1 MPPPFPSKFPGR
13 LNAIASLLAS
23 DSGVR
28 HWFMSGWLFLLL
40 SWLATALGGTCDLQV
55 LQKHSAG
62 WMDLIQ
68 APPGPRQDPAPIQR
82 RPTRVSTAAS
92 DSGVFVS
99 TSRFLALP
107 WCPHRWTPLNQT
119 RGGQLGHWSHPRRTI
134 RPTNSRQSRPHQSR
148 DTIRS
153 KGTWTFFRW
162 TEAGAICRLLTWW
175 TVAPVF
181 QDQDLRRLISL
192 SSPPRG
198 PLQSARCWRF
208 ASARCCAPSE
218 RHVHAGPTWNRLH
231 SLCAT
236 RLPLSQQHPR
246 PQPYAQ
252 VLPLPPHVAASWACP
267 HHSGANQYWLGPD
280 RGCFSGLGKRRLE
293 GSFPTWLLPP
303 TGLVAQPRKHAHL
316 VPVSPNT
323 FGSREAAQPGSHTTI
338 GYTASALSVG
348 FQPLQGSQTAQ
359 ASEEPRVPWFAPV
372 AFRSHQVWVASV
384 SSSGLNGHGLKTRA
398 DNLGALVSCMGKR
411 GKRAGR
417 RRRPRDTE
425 RETHR
430 PPKRFRNVGTAGD
443 DCGSSSESSDGLG
456 DDSGARPA
464 RPLTVFSAGAA
475 RMASTTNPA
484 SGSRPPASESRAE
497 DADQFFDVSDLR
509 VERSPEEFMALAA
522 ALGRN
527 YAVPASAPTRHEPAP
542 RPPTPPVAPVRSHTG
557 ERHWPAGALP
567 PRPRQGLPKPLASDR
582 GGPSVNTAAD
592 RTDASL
598 RPRRFP
604 AMDDPFHTSIGGART
619 HVGGSFAGIPT
630 PAETSDVERPV
641 RAFAKPTPKVR
652 GRGRPVTATPV
663 ADVGIS
669 DVSGA
674 TAGTD
679 NISPA
684 TEEMPGL
691 TQDEVAAPAPP
702 ESTPH
707 AVECCAEEITVPGIA
722 DQMAEVT
729 APVAEETRSV
739 PTLATQVWDDT
750 SEEDDE
756 EDQDD
761 AELTRMRRRGDLPVR
776 VNISTGLPSGVARLK
791 RDPTTGRIQVV
802 RPPGY
807 HLAHGGHTIAVDNR
821 FVVYLDELRGFD
833 RGPNDARQYMQGRD
847 GSGYDL
853 GFSRQPLFHIALVPC
868 SAIEALHHLGSS
880 IAPHPLANS
889 IPHWICYVKRPP
901 THDDCSPSPGRS
913 LQEPRGCRRPHLVV
927 YAEVRSVFPGSS
939 GVDASDFLGRQ
950 FLGTALSVFDFAWLE
965 ASCVPSPS
973 SHRGPGWCQVRPQY
987 PRCCIATVIPPGSS
1001 FTCPPLRKQL
1011 RLLNQNL
1018 SAHNTGCSS
1027 CSGES
1032 QLWHTWVDMPVFPWH
1047 LPTLLKNRFSCRHP
1061 WARRPCRTSSAL
1073 TRGVALHRRS
1083 RASMCQQRD
1092 QLLSQALAP
1101 VTYHFW
1107 DLWAA
1112 CSHVFA
1118 GYMTGN
1124 LHRGT
1129 VAYGMPGPHSQGL
1142 RFPPRPVR
1150 LGSPLHDTIMP
1161 QNLPD
1166 CAHPLSLPR
1175 LGTNY
1180 HARGHSVLPFNMQGS
1195 PGPKSGRC
1203 GRQTSCRFLST
1214 LGVLLLHMQAA
1225 GATTT
1230 PDARVP
1236 PASQVGGE
1244 AGRIT
1249 PAPQQAPA
1257 KPLGTRGA
1265 TCVSHPPSLQ
1275 RQRIV
1280 KRSLMRVHRRI
1291 LRTGGAW
1298 YKGRWYDQTNA
1309 SALQQPQPRHS
1320 LEFTSSFIQRR
1331 SHTSQPSRPAPSPDT
1346 PSQRL
1351 NVYTW
1356 NVGSLGGGL
1365 YDEILIHI
1373 HQNPVD
1379 VLLLQETK
1387 WRFSSC
1393 WDTNQYFF
1401 IHSGSATKDF
1411 KQGGLLTVI
1420 SKKLVDQG
1428 SLRYV
1433 EPLPGRLHR
1442 VQFSRRS
1449 QPCDLINFYQHAW
1462 HDTEHIRTLRHQA
1475 LDGLTR
1481 VIQQVPKRS
1490 LLIVGGDF
1498 NTSCACSAPH
1508 IGAQLLP
1515 PPPRWATDQE
1525 DLQAMVLGLDL
1536 CVLNTFQS
1544 SHPPHTYCWGTQR
1557 SHIDF
1562 IMIKRDL
1569 ADGHSRQ
1576 SHAQHD
1582 HPLGCWRGGARHFPV
1597 HASIPVTWRPWS
1609 QSSQA
1614 AAKAIDRHAIADALA
1629 GKADPRVQIFRR
1641 ELHTQL
1647 DSIRHDLTALHDAVH
1662 SLAIKHFP
1670 KKAPV
1675 REQRPWQ
1682 DGTLQQYASLMWGH
1696 LRKLRRWA
1704 SRPAA
1709 FQHAQALFRCWRHS
1723 VQFARM
1729 HRMAQ
1734 RQGKELRRARRANLL
1749 MQADQAISSG
1759 SSRLF
1764 YQLVDKLAPKGR
1776 YRKFQLSRG
1785 GSILTPEEELD
1796 TMRKHF
1802 MQVFNGDNTH
1812 LPPIPE
1818 PREEDSSFP
1827 VDSRE
1832 LQVFLDK
1839 LPARKA
1845 GAPHTAPGAVWR
1857 ICSDLVA
1864 APLAAILTQRW
1875 SQAPLQPP
1883 ENWAKATLSLLLKPH
1898 KTGSSPKDFRPI
1910 GLLDALGKASISMLL
1925 SKLRFDLETY
1935 VRTTPQFA
1943 YVTGRSTSDALRRV
1957 FLHNRDARALRSP
1970 STRDPH
1976 FKRAGGHSPSLQGGL
1991 QICLDLTSAFDY
2003 VPRHLIA
2010 EALHEAGITGSP
2022 AELLLNWLHHCT
2034 YDLYIDQQHTCIPTN
2049 RGVKQGCPASPLL
2062 FAAFMTLVTRRL
2074 SSRLTAE
2081 WVERCLTMFADD
2093 FHVGQC
2099 FHSFS
2104 ELETLSAQIGFI
2116 MSTLRSHGMS
2126 VHATKA
2132 KAIITVEGTKRSTAV
2147 KKLVRISDDGRL
2159 FRIHTRQGD
2168 EFLPLV
2174 RQADYLG
2181 AVTTYD
2187 SHASAT
2193 LRRRTLLAKATHSRL
2208 RCVLHAHR
2216 TLTITHRIRLWRATV
2231 WPCLAYGL
2239 EVCGLSDE
2247 QHAQVQT
2254 LVLKHLRG
2262 IARCPAHITHE
2273 SDVDLLARV
2282 HVPSPRDALRKTFE
2296 SAFGRQ
2302 EPDDPHVLPY
2312 DHEWNLHLASRL
2324 KLVSAPARA
2333 SSSACPA
2340 SQPQFAAVPLST
2352 PTLTHPTEHSTA
2364 TRIPSPV
2371 APSVHTLP
2379 DQVTHDLQVVSLMN
2393 TDVPTSAD
2401 RRVIPTSFDCPVC
2414 HKCCPDRK
2422 TLKLHMARV
2431 HKTQVPKHPF
2441 DRTQHSVDGV
2451 PTCALCRHAFT
2462 RWEVLAKHISSWSCP
2477 AMPLPPTHTAAS
2489 PEPTPTLPST
2499 PAGAS
2504 SLTPKV
2510 YPPQLIAT
2518 ASQPPASQVL
2528 EPRGPA
2534 PQTGAESE
2542 RDDVAAP
2549 CSQPDHTSMDG
2560 TTLSPPVIFETLT
2573 STLRAGGLSALLRHP
2588 VKTSL
2593 LHICGL
2599 CGQWLA
2605 TPTALKN
2612 HFRDLHSQL
2621 FLRYAARASQQGP
2634 RIGVAFNPCLY
2645 CNRSHRHPTQHLAHC
2660 VSLWQCCFFSL
2671 LVEDDGH
2678 PGIHP
2683 SDGCLHADT
2692 GPTPGELRQRAHGSG
2707 EEGNGGEADRRTP
2720 GPPSES
2726 RPRLSGLGRTGQGL
2740 SGQGRASS
2748 SGQKPERTPAER
2760 QRQLQLS
2767 QWFHHGRGGCRTAP
2781 SGGSGNHPPRGH
2793 LERPSS
2799 IHRMGLLDPIGRP
2812 LDSAHAG
2819 RSGGQMA
2826 RGCGEARDSGRSS
2839 QPQGDPSLGH
2849 LHDLEGE
2856 AVPSLAGAA
2865 GLRQSRLVDRHVQQ
2879 LELPEMG
2886 PPASDAHCGHLP
2898 PPPQPGPNPG
2908 KPCYPSSGDQRG
2920 HPYTVR
2926 SHEGPQCGHAGHGSL
2941 SGGHQPASPGLRGA
2955 LHRACPTAGLS
2966 DLSDHRDSVS
2976 TGGLQACPR
2985 DPTHPASDWLRR
2997 VILSNHSN
3005 TCYLN
3010 SLVLCLAW
3018 VVLHTPPLRD
3028 SLSDC
3033 GRLALDVVL
3042 TGPPGPINL
3051 LRCRP
3056 WQQLLRHW
3064 AQPTRQHDAAELF
3077 LHLAPLMG
3085 SQVFDGGWEARR
3097 QEPGSVRVLDG
3108 GACAATISLDLPGRN
3123 TDSVLQQ
3130 LINDWHHQH
3139 TIHALIQS
3147 PPVLVLRLSRF
3158 LDTRRGVRKHTGLVS
3173 WDSTIH
3179 VPSFSSAELDSQV
3192 CAYQVLA
3199 TVCHQGANATSGH
3212 YTATLHH
3219 RQQAWFC
3226 DDNTRPRP
3234 WSVDSALPATLTS
3247 RQVYLLICRRG
3258 DLAD

>member
-1 MPPPFPSKFPGR
+1 MCS
-13 LNAIASLLAS
+13 
-23 DSGVR
+23 
-28 HWFMSGWLFLLL
+28 
-40 SWLATALGGTCDLQV
+40 
-55 LQKHSAG
+55 
-62 WMDLIQ
+62 
-68 APPGPRQDPAPIQR
+68 
-82 RPTRVSTAAS
+82 
-92 DSGVFVS
+92 
-99 TSRFLALP
+99 
-107 WCPHRWTPLNQT
+107 
-119 RGGQLGHWSHPRRTI
+119 
-134 RPTNSRQSRPHQSR
+134 
-148 DTIRS
+148 
-153 KGTWTFFRW
+153 
-162 TEAGAICRLLTWW
+162 RLLM
-175 TVAPVF
+175 
-181 QDQDLRRLISL
+181 RL
-192 SSPPRG
+192 
-198 PLQSARCWRF
+198 
-208 ASARCCAPSE
+208 
-218 RHVHAGPTWNRLH
+218 
-231 SLCAT
+231 
-236 RLPLSQQHPR
+236 
-246 PQPYAQ
+246 
-252 VLPLPPHVAASWACP
+252 
-267 HHSGANQYWLGPD
+267 
-280 RGCFSGLGKRRLE
+280 
-293 GSFPTWLLPP
+293 
-303 TGLVAQPRKHAHL
+303 
-316 VPVSPNT
+316 
-323 FGSREAAQPGSHTTI
+323 
-338 GYTASALSVG
+338 
-348 FQPLQGSQTAQ
+348 
-359 ASEEPRVPWFAPV
+359 
-372 AFRSHQVWVASV
+372 
-384 SSSGLNGHGLKTRA
+384 
-398 DNLGALVSCMGKR
+398 
-411 GKRAGR
+411 
-417 RRRPRDTE
+417 
-425 RETHR
+425 
-430 PPKRFRNVGTAGD
+430 
-443 DCGSSSESSDGLG
+443 
-456 DDSGARPA
+456 
-464 RPLTVFSAGAA
+464 
-475 RMASTTNPA
+475 
-484 SGSRPPASESRAE
+484 
-497 DADQFFDVSDLR
+497 
-509 VERSPEEFMALAA
+509 
-522 ALGRN
+522 
-527 YAVPASAPTRHEPAP
+527 
-542 RPPTPPVAPVRSHTG
+542 
-557 ERHWPAGALP
+557 
-567 PRPRQGLPKPLASDR
+567 
-582 GGPSVNTAAD
+582 
-592 RTDASL
+592 
-598 RPRRFP
+598 
-604 AMDDPFHTSIGGART
+604 
-619 HVGGSFAGIPT
+619 
-630 PAETSDVERPV
+630 
-641 RAFAKPTPKVR
+641 
-652 GRGRPVTATPV
+652 
-663 ADVGIS
+663 
-669 DVSGA
+669 
-674 TAGTD
+674 
-679 NISPA
+679 
-684 TEEMPGL
+684 
-691 TQDEVAAPAPP
+691 
-702 ESTPH
+702 
-707 AVECCAEEITVPGIA
+707 
-722 DQMAEVT
+722 
-729 APVAEETRSV
+729 
-739 PTLATQVWDDT
+739 
-750 SEEDDE
+750 
-756 EDQDD
+756 
-761 AELTRMRRRGDLPVR
+761 RRRGDLPVK
-776 VNISTGLPSGVARLK
+776 ISTSTGLPSGVASLR
-791 RDPTTGRIQVV
+791 RDQSTGRVRVV
-802 RPPGY
+802 CPPGFSIA
-807 HLAHGGHTIAVDNR
+807 HRGTTLATAADTLI
-821 FVVYLDELRGFD
+821 FLDELSGFEQ
-833 RGPNDARQYMQGRD
+833 RPEAKQPYMQGWM
-847 GSGYDL
+847 GSGFAVKFECL
-853 GFSRQPLFHIALVPC
+853 FPFPRTPVPHTFLVVLPAPGAAATLAPMCSPLTSWPCDDISPLTCNACGPPLYRRHCQWRGRRRILQSNHYVHEVGARGVSWCGLFRVMLSVPSLVVVDTLLDHAPLCCGDCFRGIMCLTPAFPYRRTQVATSTGYPALCP
-868 SAIEALHHLGSS
+868 LHPEPPGLLPQHLGEQS
-880 IAPHPLANS
+880 
-889 IPHWICYVKRPP
+889 
-901 THDDCSPSPGRS
+901 TCSDG
-913 LQEPRGCRRPHLVV
+913 HT
-927 YAEVRSVFPGSS
+927 
-939 GVDASDFLGRQ
+939 
-950 FLGTALSVFDFAWLE
+950 GTFAQQQLSVNSRTL
-965 ASCVPSPS
+965 
-973 SHRGPGWCQVRPQY
+973 
-987 PRCCIATVIPPGSS
+987 
-1001 FTCPPLRKQL
+1001 
-1011 RLLNQNL
+1011 
-1018 SAHNTGCSS
+1018 
-1027 CSGES
+1027 
-1032 QLWHTWVDMPVFPWH
+1032 PWH
-1047 LPTLLKNRFSCRHP
+1047 VPTLLKTRLFCLHP
-1061 WARRPCRTSSAL
+1061 WARKPSGA
-1073 TRGVALHRRS
+1073 RR
-1083 RASMCQQRD
+1083 
-1092 QLLSQALAP
+1092 ALARRAACRRP
-1101 VTYHFW
+1101 IGASLSVRRISMRCTAVAPITYHFW
-1107 DLWAA
+1107 DLWQV
-1112 CSHVFA
+1112 CSRILVVRL
-1118 GYMTGN
+1118 TGD
-1124 LHRGT
+1124 LHRRT
-1129 VAYGMPGPHSQGL
+1129 VVHEGLGPHFQSL
-1142 RFPPRPVR
+1142 SFPKCSMPPASAADATCITHTTHANTYVHY
-1150 LGSPLHDTIMP
+1150 SPPEGTSLTAGDTSA
-1161 QNLPD
+1161 LP
-1166 CAHPLSLPR
+1166 
-1175 LGTNY
+1175 Y
-1180 HARGHSVLPFNMQGS
+1180 HMQGS

-1203 GRQTSCRFLST
+1203 SSFACCRPLSS
-1214 LGVLLLHMQAA
+1214 LGLLLLHIQAA
-1225 GATTT
+1225 RATTT
-1230 PDARVP
+1230 SAVRVP
-1236 PASQVGGE
+1236 LASQVSGE
-1244 AGRIT
+1244 AGRST
-1249 PAPQQAPA
+1249 PAPRQAPA

-1265 TCVSHPPSLQ
+1265 TCVSHPPSLS
-1275 RQRIV
+1275 RQRIA

-1291 LRTGGAW
+1291 LRAGGAW
-1298 YKGRWYDQTNA
+1298 YKGRWYDQNNA
-1309 SALQQPQPRHS
+1309 SALQQPQPQHS
-1320 LEFTSSFIQRR
+1320 SEFTSSFTQRR
-1331 SHTSQPSRPAPSPDT
+1331 SHTSQPSRPAPT
-1346 PSQRL
+1346 PETLSQRL

-1475 LDGLTR
+1475 LDSLTR

-1490 LLIVGGDF
+1490 LLIIGGDF

-1544 SHPPHTYCWGTQR
+1544 GHPPHTYCWGTQR

-1576 SHAQHD
+1576 SHAKHD

-1609 QSSQA
+1609 QSSQDT

-1629 GKADPRVQIFRR
+1629 GKDDPRVQVFRK
-1641 ELHTQL
+1641 ELSAQL
-1647 DSIRHDLTALHDAVH
+1647 DSIRHDLTALHDTVH
-1662 SLAIKHFP
+1662 SLAVKHFP
-1670 KKAPV
+1670 KKAPI

-1734 RQGKELRRARRANLL
+1734 RQGKELRRTRRANLL

-1802 MQVFNGDNTH
+1802 VQVFNGDNTH
-1812 LPPIPE
+1812 MPPAPE
-1818 PREEDSSFP
+1818 PSAEDSSFP

-1857 ICSDLVA
+1857 MCSDLVA
-1864 APLAAILTQRW
+1864 APLAEILTQRW
-1875 SQAPLQPP
+1875 SQAPLRPP
-1883 ENWAKATLSLLLKPH
+1883 DNWAKATLSLLLKPH

-1910 GLLDALGKASISMLL
+1910 VLLDALGKASISMLL

-1957 FLHNRDARALRSP
+1957 FLHNRDARALRCP

-1976 FKRAGGHSPSLQGGL
+1976 FKRAGGRSPSLQGGL

-2022 AELLLNWLHHCT
+2022 AELLLNWLHQCT

-2074 SSRLTAE
+2074 SSRLTAD
-2081 WVERCLTMFADD
+2081 WVERNLTMFADD

-2104 ELETLSAQIGFI
+2104 ELETLSAQIGYI

-2132 KAIITVEGTKRSTAV
+2132 KAILTVEGTKRSTAV

-2273 SDVDLLARV
+2273 SDIDLLARV

-2324 KLVSAPARA
+2324 KPVSTPALA
-2333 SSSACPA
+2333 SSSTCPE
-2340 SQPQFAAVPLST
+2340 SPPQSDAVPLST
-2352 PTLTHPTEHSTA
+2352 PTLTHPTAHSTA
-2364 TRIPSPV
+2364 TGVPSPI

-2379 DQVTHDLQVVSLMN
+2379 DQVVHDLQVESLTN
-2393 TDVPTSAD
+2393 TDVPTSAARD
-2401 RRVIPTSFDCPVC
+2401 VIPTSFNCPVC

-2431 HKTQVPKHPF
+2431 HKTQVPTHPF
-2441 DRTQHSVDGV
+2441 DRARHSVDGV

-2489 PEPTPTLPST
+2489 TESMPVLPST

-2504 SLTPKV
+2504 SLTPMV
-2510 YPPQLIAT
+2510 VSTQRIA
-2518 ASQPPASQVL
+2518 AISQPPASQVSVSI
-2528 EPRGPA
+2528 GPA
-2534 PQTGAESE
+2534 PQACAESE
-2542 RDDVAAP
+2542 RDNVATP
-2549 CSQPDHTSMDG
+2549 HSQLDHASMDG
-2560 TTLSPPVIFETLT
+2560 AILPPPTVFETLT

-2588 VKTSL
+2588 VKTTL
-2593 LHICGL
+2593 LHTCGL

-2621 FLRYAARASQQGP
+2621 FLRHAARASKQGP

-2645 CNRSHRHPTQHLAHC
+2645 CDRSHRHPSKHLAHC

-2671 LVEDDGH
+2671 LIEDDGH

-2683 SDGCLHADT
+2683 SDGCLHADS
-2692 GPTPGELRQRAHGSG
+2692 GPTPGELRQRARGSG
-2707 EEGNGGEADRRTP
+2707 EEGHGREADRCAP

-2726 RPRLSGLGRTGQGL
+2726 RPRLRGLGRTGQGL

-2748 SGQKPERTPAER
+2748 SGQEPERATAER

-2781 SGGSGNHPPRGH
+2781 SGCSGDYPPRGH
-2793 LERPSS
+2793 LECPSS
-2799 IHRMGLLDPIGRP
+2799 LHRMGLLDPIGRP
-2812 LDSAHAG
+2812 LDSAHVG
-2819 RSGGQMA
+2819 RSGEQVA
-2826 RGCGEARDSGRSS
+2826 RGCGEARDSSRSS

-2865 GLRQSRLVDRHVQQ
+2865 GLRQSRLVDRHVEQ
-2879 LELPEMG
+2879 LEFPAMG
-2886 PPASDAHCGHLP
+2886 SPASDAHCGHLP
-2898 PPPQPGPNPG
+2898 PPPQHGPDPG
-2908 KPCYPSSGDQRG
+2908 KPCYPPSSDQWG
-2920 HPYTVR
+2920 HPHTVR
-2926 SHEGPQCGHAGHGSL
+2926 GHEGPQRGHTGDCSL
-2941 SGGHQPASPGLRGA
+2941 SGGHQPARPGLRGA
-2955 LHRACPTAGLS
+2955 LHRTCPSTGFR

-2976 TGGLQACPR
+2976 SGGLQARPS
-2985 DPTHPASDWLRR
+2985 DPTDPASDWPRR
-2997 VILSNHSN
+2997 VTLSNHNN

-3018 VVLHTPPLRD
+3018 VLLHTPQLRGY
-3028 SLSDC
+3028 LSDC
-3033 GRLALDVVL
+3033 GRLALDMVL
-3042 TGPPGPINL
+3042 TGPPGPLNL

-3056 WQQLLRHW
+3056 WQQLLRRW

-3077 LHLAPLMG
+3077 LHLAPLLG
-3085 SQVFDGGWEARR
+3085 PQVFDGGWEARR
-3097 QEPGSVRVLDG
+3097 QELGSVRVLDA
-3108 GACAATISLDLPGRN
+3108 GACAAAINLDLPHRN

-3130 LINDWHHQH
+3130 LINAWHHQH
-3139 TIHALIQS
+3139 TIHALTHP

-3173 WDSTIH
+3173 WGPTIH
-3179 VPSFSSAELDSQV
+3179 VPHFSSVELESQV
-3192 CAYQVLA
+3192 CEYQVLA
-3199 TVCHQGANATSGH
+3199 TICHQGASATSGH

-3219 RQQAWFC
+3219 HQQAWFC
-3226 DDNTRPRP
+3226 DDNTKPRP
-3234 WSVDSALPATLTS
+3234 WSAESAQSATYKS

-3258 DLAD
+3258 EVALAALHTCEQPLPLQVGTGSISLMQGSTGMRWRSECAKLRDCCYLHDPPPPAHSHLHLHLFLRHLLHHCPLHT